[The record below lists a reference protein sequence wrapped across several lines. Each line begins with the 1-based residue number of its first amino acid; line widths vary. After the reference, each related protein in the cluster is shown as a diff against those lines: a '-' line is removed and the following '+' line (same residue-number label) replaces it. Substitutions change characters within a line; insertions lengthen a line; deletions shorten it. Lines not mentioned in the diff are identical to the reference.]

1 MILKLMSVALLIGLL
16 TACPITDP
24 IVQPA
29 SFQLSI
35 DPSSVSIQQG
45 GQLAITATITRT
57 GGFAGDVTL
66 SLVNPPIGVSASPVV
81 VTKTEST
88 GQLILVAGQTATAVG
103 PISVSLQGSSTELN
117 KIVPLSLKVTPA
129 PIINLTTQLDILPT
143 NAGMVA
149 FQDGSGTW
157 QVLNGSNGN
166 YSATVFDSGG
176 RYSLAVV
183 CLTSANAAKS
193 VAVWHYTIAEH
204 PSVQYD
210 CEPLGFGFGLGVPFA
225 STANIS
231 GLDAATNRIEISMD
245 GATNLLDRSS
255 GFTQNLVSKTY
266 DVLAVE
272 KTLNNTPI
280 KYLIKRDLV
289 IDQAHPQFDL
299 DFTKAKTPDTIT
311 TAITGIEAGE
321 NTFCE
326 NYFGTKNN
334 LPRIDYVGYGVGAT
348 FANSICTFYNINLLD
363 RSPSDL
369 YFNVARSNTS
379 SSRRS
384 IQYSFKE
391 PTRTNLTLPDAI
403 NATVGVASITPSIR
417 LNASFNS
424 VPNANNWRF
433 NIKDN
438 NNLLWSLR
446 YSPGW
451 LGFTGLLGYP
461 NTVTMPELSGLPG
474 WQATWGLATGSP
486 LSWDVRLTTSNR
498 SWAELNRPGISG
510 TPDYDYATYLQVYD
524 QAEFAT
530 SSKNGVI
537 TP

>member
-24 IVQPA
+24 IVEPA

-45 GQLAITATITRT
+45 GQLAITATVTRT

-66 SLVNPPIGVSASPVV
+66 SFINPPIGVSANPVV

-88 GQLILVAGQTATAVG
+88 GQLILLAGQTATAVG
-103 PISVSLQGSSTELN
+103 PISVSLQGLSAELN
-117 KIVPLSLKVTPA
+117 KVVPLSLKVTPA
-129 PIINLTTQLDILPT
+129 PIVNLNTKLDTAPT

-149 FQDGSGTW
+149 FQDGLGAW
-157 QVLNGSNGN
+157 QVLNGANGN
-166 YSATVFDSGG
+166 YSATVFDSAG

-193 VAVWHYTIAEH
+193 VAIWQYTTVEH
-204 PSVQYD
+204 PFVQYD
-210 CEPLGFGFGLGVPFA
+210 CEPLGFGFGLGVTFSA
-225 STANIS
+225 TANIS
-231 GLDAATNRIEISMD
+231 GLDAFTNKIELSMD
-245 GATNLLDRSS
+245 GGTSFLDRTSS
-255 GFTQNLVSKTY
+255 FTQTLISKTY
-266 DVLAVE
+266 DILAVE

-289 IDQAHPQFDL
+289 IDQAHSQFDL
-299 DFTKAKTPDTIT
+299 DFTKAKTPDTAIT
-311 TAITGIEAGE
+311 TITGIEAGE
-321 NTFCE
+321 TTSFYNILD
-326 NYFGTKNN
+326 TKNN
-334 LPRIDYVGYGVGAT
+334 SLGINYGIGLGVGAT
-348 FANSICTFYNINLLD
+348 FANSVCTFYNIVLAD
-363 RSPSDL
+363 RSSSDL
-369 YFNVARSNTS
+369 YFNVATSRTS

-391 PTRTNLTLPDAI
+391 STRTGLTLPGAI
-403 NATVGVASITPSIR
+403 NATVGVALTTPSVR

-424 VPNANNWRF
+424 VPNTNEWRF
-433 NIKDN
+433 NIKQN
-438 NNLLWSLR
+438 SLSWSLK

-474 WQATWGLATGSP
+474 WQATWGLVTGLP
-486 LSWDVRLTTSNR
+486 LSWEVRVTTSNR
-498 SWAELNRPGISG
+498 SRAELNRPGTAG
-510 TPDYDYATYLQVYD
+510 TPNYNYATYLQVYD
-524 QAEFAT
+524 QAEFGY
-530 SSKNGVI
+530 SSKNGLI